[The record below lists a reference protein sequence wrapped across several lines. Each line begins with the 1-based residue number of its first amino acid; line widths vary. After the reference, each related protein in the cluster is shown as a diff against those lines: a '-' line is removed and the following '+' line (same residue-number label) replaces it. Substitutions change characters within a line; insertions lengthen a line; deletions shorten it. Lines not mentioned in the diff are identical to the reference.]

1 MDLIFSI
8 KEKVQ
13 ELINKNAEMEER
25 IKSLENI
32 LANIVTSN

>member
-25 IKSLENI
+25 IKSLETI